1 MRKIQIVTNNK
12 TRFTGWTV
20 GNVCTLSQPF
30 SFDSFRVN
38 VIDISYDGLWRND
51 GNTASQI
58 NCQADFRTIK
68 SILVNSKNSFTVI
81 VLPQN
86 IKMKY
91 HLEYIARRNTRD
103 YSDSVWLKDSLRT
116 LTDNILCSL
125 VPYTYAYG
133 LFYENSLTDI
143 ENRKLKASFYFDIT
157 YLEPKKVLTTS
168 QESDKATTIQYCD
181 RIILTTLD
189 VFESEETFKA
199 FLRYLG
205 LIERERPTYPEWLM
219 SMPLFDDLQL
229 GKEIDAFNRIIAE
242 INAKKAIHE
251 EKLLDNMRYKSILIT
266 NGSALVEDVFK
277 ILEQLLSC
285 DLSEFEDKKREDFL
299 IELEHVVFIGEIK
312 GVTSNVKSEH
322 VSQIEVHY
330 QGYMD
335 NLREKDVEIK
345 KKVKQLLI
353 INPFRT
359 KPINEREPVH
369 SIQIN
374 LAKRNGCL
382 IIDAMT
388 LLKVF
393 ERFREHALST
403 EQIVDVFSNI
413 SGLLSLDDFGS
424 KTKA

>member
-1 MRKIQIVTNNK
+1 MKKVQIVTNNK
-12 TRFTGWTV
+12 TKFTGWTV

-38 VIDISYDGLWRND
+38 VIDTSYDGLWKND
-51 GNTASQI
+51 GKTASQI

-68 SILVNSKNSFTVI
+68 SILINSKNSCTVI
-81 VLPQN
+81 VFPQN
-86 IKMKY
+86 IIMKY
-91 HLEYIARRNTRD
+91 NYEYNIRRNTYD
-103 YSDSVWLKDSLRT
+103 YSGMVWLKDT
-116 LTDNILCSL
+116 LQTVEDHILSSL

-133 LFYENSLTDI
+133 LLYENSLTDI
-143 ENRKLKASFYFDIT
+143 ENRKLKASFYFDRT
-157 YLEPKKVLTTS
+157 YLEPKKILTVS
-168 QESDKATTIQYCD
+168 QESNKATTIQYCD

-199 FLRYLG
+199 FLQYLG
-205 LIERERPTYPEWLM
+205 LIERERPTYPEWLT
-219 SMPLFDDLQL
+219 SMPMFDDLQL
-229 GKEIDAFNRIIAE
+229 AKEIDAFNRIIAE
-242 INAKKAIHE
+242 INTKKATHE
-251 EKLLDNMRYKSILIT
+251 ERLLDNMRYKSILIT

-322 VSQIEVHY
+322 VSQIDVHY

-335 NLREKDVEIK
+335 NLTEKNVEVN

-359 KPINEREPVH
+359 KPVDEREPVH
-369 SIQIN
+369 TIQIS
-374 LAKRNGCL
+374 LAERNGCL
-382 IIDAMT
+382 IIDTMT
-388 LLKVF
+388 LLRVF
-393 ERFREHALST
+393 ERFRGHTLST
-403 EQIVDVFSNI
+403 EQIIDVFSNK
-413 SGLLSLDDFGS
+413 SGLLKLDDFEMET
-424 KTKA
+424 KT

>member
-1 MRKIQIVTNNK
+1 MKKVQIVTNNK
-12 TRFTGWTV
+12 AKFTSWNV

-38 VIDISYDGLWRND
+38 VVDASYDGLWRND
-51 GNTASQI
+51 GNTTSQI

-68 SILVNSKNSFTVI
+68 SILVNSNNSFTVI

-91 HLEYIARRNTRD
+91 HMEYIAGKNTRD

-116 LTDNILCSL
+116 LTENILSSL
-125 VPYTYAYG
+125 VPYTYAYR
-133 LFYENSLTDI
+133 LLYENSLTDI
-143 ENRKLKASFYFDIT
+143 ENRKLKASFYFDGT
-157 YLEPKKVLTTS
+157 YLEPKKILTAS
-168 QESDKATTIQYCD
+168 QESNKATTIQYCD

-189 VFESEETFKA
+189 AFESEETFKA
-199 FLRYLG
+199 YLRYLG
-205 LIERERPTYPEWLM
+205 LTERERPTYPEWLI
-219 SMPLFDDLQL
+219 SMPMFDDLQL
-229 GKEIDAFNRIIAE
+229 VKEIDAFNRIIAE
-242 INAKKAIHE
+242 INTKKATHE

-277 ILEQLLSC
+277 ILEQILSC

-322 VSQIEVHY
+322 VSQIDVHY

-335 NLREKDVEIK
+335 NLTEKNVEVN

-353 INPFRT
+353 VNPFRT
-359 KPINEREPVH
+359 KPVDEREPVH
-369 SIQIN
+369 TIQIS
-374 LAKRNGCL
+374 LAERNGCL
-382 IIDAMT
+382 IIDTMT
-388 LLKVF
+388 LLRIF
-393 ERFREHALST
+393 ERFRGHTLST
-403 EQIVDVFSNI
+403 EQIIDVFSNK
-413 SGLLSLDDFGS
+413 SGLLKLDDFE
-424 KTKA
+424 TETET